1 MIGWLQGELADP
13 WQLDKRYGLQLRC
26 HGVGYDVQV
35 SHRQWLQLPAVGTPT
50 ALHIHASIREDASTL
65 YGFSDK
71 HERDLFRELV
81 AVSGVGPQMALGLLG
96 AMAPSELI
104 QAIVH
109 ADLRRLS
116 QAPGV
121 GKRTAE
127 RLAVELRSRLQKRF
141 ANQLD
146 ASSLDAGGAGDG
158 DGDGGPAINL
168 EGASRDE
175 VHLTLGALG
184 YEALEIQRAM
194 RAVAGLG
201 LTGSAG
207 ASASSASAE
216 DWIRECLRWLSRD
229 VG

>member
-35 SHRQWLQLPAVGTPT
+35 SHRQWLQLPAVGSPT
-50 ALHIHASIREDASTL
+50 SLHIHASIREDGSTL
-65 YGFSDK
+65 YGFSDR

-96 AMAPSELI
+96 AMAPRELI
-104 QAIVH
+104 PAIVH
-109 ADLRRLS
+109 ADLRRLT

-141 ANQLD
+141 SDQLD
-146 ASSLDAGGAGDG
+146 ASDDAGGGAGDT
-158 DGDGGPAINL
+158 DLAIGL

-184 YEALEIQRAM
+184 YEALEIQRAL

-201 LTGSAG
+201 LGEDAG
-207 ASASSASAE
+207 AE

-229 VG
+229 VAWTPGR